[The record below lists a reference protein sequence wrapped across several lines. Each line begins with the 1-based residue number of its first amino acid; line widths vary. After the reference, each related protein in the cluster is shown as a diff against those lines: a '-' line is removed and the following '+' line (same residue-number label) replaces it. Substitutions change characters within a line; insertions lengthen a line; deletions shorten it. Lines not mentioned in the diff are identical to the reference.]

1 MADMEDVF
9 RRAGERF
16 RSAANTSLEDAG
28 PQRLRYHLLRLTVV
42 GLTREDVRE
51 LGELARLAFQDADVR
66 EQASKIKQNPDASP
80 LAFAIADIVEQA
92 STGLGG
98 AVSPKSV
105 MFGAV
110 LGAYAGLDAIPDVN
124 APFAAT
130 LGAIAGAI
138 ATSTSTFVTDDISRQ
153 SWFEYLRMDD

>member
-1 MADMEDVF
+1 MADTEDIF
-9 RRAGERF
+9 RRAGEHF

-42 GLTREDVRE
+42 GLTRKDVQD
-51 LGELARLAFQDADVR
+51 LGELARLAFQDSDVR
-66 EQASKIKQNPDASP
+66 EQATTIKQSADASP

-98 AVSPKSV
+98 AVSLKSV

-110 LGAYAGLDAIPDVN
+110 LGAYAGLDGNPDVS

-138 ATSTSTFVTDDISRQ
+138 ATSTSTFVTDNISRQ